1 MFVYVFVAFSF
12 CLILHIC
19 SVYVSSRAAVL
30 FLCLNVV
37 RFMEI
42 VLLLAFENNVVNG
55 FFHAFVSSLRLRS
68 RFIYITS
75 ANGSGLSICSHLSF
89 GAPLGFS

>member
-55 FFHAFVSSLRLRS
+55 FL
-68 RFIYITS
+68 
-75 ANGSGLSICSHLSF
+75 
-89 GAPLGFS
+89 